1 MSYSLI
7 VKNEIGKSKILTHSD
22 ICDVL
27 KVEGLTPATAS
38 VNSSRTA
45 GEDGS
50 QINGAHIPYRN
61 IVIYLSIKEPVEQ
74 NRQKLYTLF
83 RVKKMCTLHYNSKT
97 RNVKI
102 KGVVESFL
110 DDIYSKKQ
118 KAQISIICP
127 NPFLE
132 NNTGDYVSFS
142 ETSNTFEFPFS
153 ISAEGIEFGTISRKV
168 EQIIDAGDIDTGA
181 IFHLNIDGNVSEPT
195 IYNLTTQEYFSLTG
209 SFVSGDEIVINTQKG
224 QKSVYLLRD
233 GEKIN
238 ILGNRARGSTWIQLV
253 SGQNLISFS
262 VEGRE
267 HISLAVEF
275 TKKYEGV

>member
-7 VKNEIGKSKILTHSD
+7 VENQLGERKILTHSE
-22 ICDVL
+22 ICDIL
-27 KVEGLTPATAS
+27 KVDGLTPAAAS

-45 GEDGS
+45 GADGS
-50 QINGAHIPYRN
+50 QINGAYIPNRN

-74 NRQKLYTLF
+74 NRQKLYMLF
-83 RVKKMCTLHYNSKT
+83 RVKKMCTLHYISKT
-97 RNVKI
+97 RNVRI
-102 KGVVESFL
+102 KGVVESFA
-110 DDIYSKKQ
+110 DDIYSQKQ

-127 NPFLE
+127 DHSLE

-153 ISAEGIEFGTISRKV
+153 ISAEGIEFGAVSRKV

-195 IYNLTTQEYFSLTG
+195 IYNLTTQKYFALIG
-209 SFVSGDEIVINTQKG
+209 SFVAGDEIIINTQKG
-224 QKSVYLLRD
+224 QKSVYLLRN
-233 GEKIN
+233 GEKTN
-238 ILGNRARGSTWIQLV
+238 ILSNRVRGSTWIQLI
-253 SGQNLISFS
+253 SGTNLISFS
-262 VEGRE
+262 AEGRE

>member
-7 VKNEIGKSKILTHSD
+7 VENETDESKTLTHSD

-27 KVEGLTPATAS
+27 KIDGLTPAAAS

-45 GEDGS
+45 GADGS
-50 QINGAHIPYRN
+50 QISGVYIPNRN
-61 IVIYLSIKEPVEQ
+61 VVIYLSIKEPVEQ
-74 NRQKLYTLF
+74 NRQKLYMLF
-83 RVKKMCTLHYNSKT
+83 RVKKMCTLHYISKT
-97 RNVKI
+97 RNVRI
-102 KGVVESFL
+102 KGVVESFA

-118 KAQISIICP
+118 IAQISIICP

-142 ETSNTFEFPFS
+142 ETLNTFEFPFS
-153 ISAEGIEFGTISRKV
+153 IPDEGIEFGTITRKV
-168 EQIIDAGDIDTGA
+168 EQIIDAGAIDTGA
-181 IFHLNIDGNVSEPT
+181 VFHLNIDGTVSNPA

-209 SFVSGDEIVINTQKG
+209 SFVNGDEIIINTQKG
-224 QKSVYLLRD
+224 QKSVYLLRN

-238 ILGNRARGSTWIQLV
+238 ILGNRVRGSTWLQLV
-253 SGQNLISFS
+253 SGINIISFS
-262 VEGRE
+262 ADGKEN
-267 HISLAVEF
+267 ITLSVEF